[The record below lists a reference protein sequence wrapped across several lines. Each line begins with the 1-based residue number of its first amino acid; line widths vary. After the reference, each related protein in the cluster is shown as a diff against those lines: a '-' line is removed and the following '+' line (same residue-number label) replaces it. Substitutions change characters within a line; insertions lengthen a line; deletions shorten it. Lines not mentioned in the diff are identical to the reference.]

1 MVKGRRA
8 KVPIYELMGA
18 LGADPQLEPDPRTL
32 RLCKLTRLAYEALAR
47 EEFAL
52 ALERYHEV
60 LAEFPEDTVALELL
74 RRLAVMSSAR
84 RVQRQAS
91 D

>member
-1 MVKGRRA
+1 
-8 KVPIYELMGA
+8 MGVF
-18 LGADPQLEPDPRTL
+18 GVDPQLEPDPSTV
-32 RLCKLTRLAYEALAR
+32 RLCKLTRLAYEALAQ
-47 EEFAL
+47 EELAL

-60 LAEFPEDTVALELL
+60 LAEFPKDTVALELV
-74 RRLAVMSSAR
+74 RRLAAMSSAR